1 MPHWTA
7 WIYGP
12 MIIVAIAFV
21 LTRYVFPAVI
31 RGDGEHGAAP
41 PTGTRLAPPPTG
53 TVLASARGCSGRIS
67 WVRFNHTLEVRV
79 FADRFVLR
87 PTFMG
92 DHTVMANEIV
102 SVSGTRT
109 KLTVEHAASV
119 VRSPVILWLGRRNE
133 VRLAIEAL
141 PVNHPRPTG

>member
-53 TVLASARGCSGRIS
+53 TRLAPP
-67 WVRFNHTLEVRV
+67 
-79 FADRFVLR
+79 
-87 PTFMG
+87 PT
-92 DHTVMANEIV
+92 
-102 SVSGTRT
+102 GTR
-109 KLTVEHAASV
+109 
-119 VRSPVILWLGRRNE
+119 
-133 VRLAIEAL
+133 LA
-141 PVNHPRPTG
+141 PPPTGTR